1 MSVGKLMSEP
11 PKAIALMALA
21 MKPTTKTRM
30 L

>member
-1 MSVGKLMSEP
+1 MSVGKLTSEP

-21 MKPTTKTRM
+21 TKPTTKIRR